1 MIKKYIEIIGENKNP
16 KDMEKLGDMLS
27 ELIYMTK
34 DSHSDIY
41 NKYKTELY
49 EMAYGKHINE
59 EMANKWVKS
68 MVPRGEHWNIDQ
80 TTNAMH
86 ELGYSLNPI
95 EFYVVA
101 NMMYNDYYN
110 LVDTNEELAL
120 QLAEDWLDDK
130 DSIEEKLYDYWKYIA
145 KK

>member
-1 MIKKYIEIIGENKNP
+1 MAEEWVRNMKP
-16 KDMEKLGDMLS
+16 KGQHWTME
-27 ELIYMTK
+27 E
-34 DSHSDIY
+34 
-41 NKYKTELY
+41 
-49 EMAYGKHINE
+49 
-59 EMANKWVKS
+59 
-68 MVPRGEHWNIDQ
+68 